1 MIKTNGQL
9 KRKSYILF
17 RSKRDEKTRK
27 YDCLFKLRENPIL
40 MESDECW
47 RYVRYHNQNLSQ
59 ILVGHFFVVRLKF
72 TEHSLLIDMT
82 KSQVK
87 HANIFLTFIENYECD
102 VITIKQVYNATY
114 IYKQS
119 LRDLRIELQ

>member
-1 MIKTNGQL
+1 
-9 KRKSYILF
+9 
-17 RSKRDEKTRK
+17 
-27 YDCLFKLRENPIL
+27 